1 MKSARAHTIAAQ
13 PIRGAAAATVLQSR
27 VAGVPAGSTRER
39 FHMGRIGLPEMLI
52 VLAIVILVFG
62 ANRLPDLGR
71 GIGRAIRNFKDAT
84 RDGSNRHE

>member
-1 MKSARAHTIAAQ
+1 
-13 PIRGAAAATVLQSR
+13 
-27 VAGVPAGSTRER
+27 
-39 FHMGRIGLPEMLI
+39 MGRIGLPEMLI

-84 RDGSNRHE
+84 RDESNRGE